1 MDAAEE
7 RQQSMPVRRSFSW
20 TRRFIR
26 RNFPQVPEPV
36 AERWER
42 RLSFA
47 YFFLGWNALAGVIW
61 VWYSGRQKRELTGDE
76 RGDKIARVRRL
87 MSASQS
93 ESVRMIEYR
102 GLTRVSDETV
112 QIGEKHTLHRRLA
125 EERGREEKR
134 EEKEN

>member
-1 MDAAEE
+1 
-7 RQQSMPVRRSFSW
+7 
-20 TRRFIR
+20 
-26 RNFPQVPEPV
+26 
-36 AERWER
+36 
-42 RLSFA
+42 
-47 YFFLGWNALAGVIW
+47 
-61 VWYSGRQKRELTGDE
+61 
-76 RGDKIARVRRL
+76 

-112 QIGEKHTLHRRLA
+112 QIGENPTLHRRLA